1 MTDDVILAIATVVT
15 LVLIFALFK
24 ALGNIIKALVIALVA
39 GGLLYALLPKLEQQE
54 GAIGEAARKAIEVTD
69 DIEGSVR
76 GLRDK
81 ASETTR
87 SVSDGIAQ
95 MEEAAEAVERA
106 NEAIEGARKPERKR
120 EEPAAP

>member
-1 MTDDVILAIATVVT
+1 M
-15 LVLIFALFK
+15 
-24 ALGNIIKALVIALVA
+24 
-39 GGLLYALLPKLEQQE
+39 
-54 GAIGEAARKAIEVTD
+54 TD

-87 SVSDGIAQ
+87 RVSDGITQ